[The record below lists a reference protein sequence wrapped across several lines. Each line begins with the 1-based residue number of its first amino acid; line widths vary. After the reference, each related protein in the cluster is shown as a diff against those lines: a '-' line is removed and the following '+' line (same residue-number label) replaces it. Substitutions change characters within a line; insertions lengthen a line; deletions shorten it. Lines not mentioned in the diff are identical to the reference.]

1 MKATR
6 SKKKKNLTFKKK
18 EFNSGDGMVTS
29 IWGPSYW
36 HILHTMSFNYPVNPT
51 CEDKK
56 NHRNMIINLKNI
68 LPCKY
73 CRINLVKNFKILPLR
88 ACDLKNR
95 ESFSRYVYDLHELVN
110 KMLNKKSG
118 LMYEDVRQRYE
129 HFRSRCTN
137 DEISKNIFK
146 LNKTAKRS
154 KEKGC
159 TEPLVGKKAKCVLK
173 IIPHET
179 RCNTFQV
186 DQKCIKKRLH
196 PKLTKI
202 I

>member
-6 SKKKKNLTFKKK
+6 SKKTKNRTFKKK

-56 NHRNMIINLKNI
+56 NHRNMILNLKNI

-73 CRINLVKNFKILPLR
+73 CRINLVKNFKSLPLR
-88 ACDLKNR
+88 ECDLKNR

-118 LMYEDVRQRYE
+118 LTYEDVRERYE

-137 DEISKNIFK
+137 DEISKKIFK

-159 TEPLVGKKAKCVLK
+159 TEPLIGKKAKCVLK
-173 IIPHET
+173 IIPQET

-186 DQKCIKKRLH
+186 DQKCIKKRF
-196 PKLTKI
+196 TSQTD
-202 I
+202 

>member
-6 SKKKKNLTFKKK
+6 SKKTKTRTFKKK

-56 NHRNMIINLKNI
+56 NHRNMILNLKNI

-73 CRINLVKNFKILPLR
+73 CRTNLVKNFKSLPLR
-88 ACDLKNR
+88 ECDLKNR

-118 LMYEDVRQRYE
+118 LTYEDARERYE

-137 DEISKNIFK
+137 DEISKKIFK

-159 TEPLVGKKAKCVLK
+159 TEPLIGKKAKCVLK
-173 IIPHET
+173 IIPQET

-186 DQKCIKKRLH
+186 DQKCIKKRF
-196 PKLTKI
+196 TSQTD
-202 I
+202 